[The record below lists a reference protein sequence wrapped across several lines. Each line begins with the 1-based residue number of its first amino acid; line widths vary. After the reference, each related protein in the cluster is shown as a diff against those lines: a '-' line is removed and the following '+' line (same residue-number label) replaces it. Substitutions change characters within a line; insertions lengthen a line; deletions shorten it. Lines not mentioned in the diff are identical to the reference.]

1 MRHTEISLRQY
12 YAARAR
18 EYERIYEKP
27 ERQTDL
33 TRLKELLPPMVANC
47 RVLEVACGTGYWT
60 QFLVQ
65 EARSIVAVDANAET
79 LEVANEKAWPSG
91 RVSFRTA
98 DAYLLPD
105 ELGMFDA
112 AFAGFWWSHVPVRDR
127 SRFLNSLDRRLVPG
141 AKAALL
147 DNRFVEGSSTPI
159 SHRDDEGNT
168 YQSRR
173 LDDGSEH
180 VVLKNFPSERE
191 LRADVSALACNTQFV
206 SLEYYWLFTY
216 EKAAAA

>member
-1 MRHTEISLRQY
+1 MPHTETSLRQY

-18 EYERIYEKP
+18 EYERIYAKP
-27 ERQTDL
+27 ERQADL
-33 TRLKELLPPMVANC
+33 TRLKELLPPMFANR

-60 QFLVQ
+60 QFLVR
-65 EARSIVAVDANAET
+65 AAKSIVAVDANAET

-91 RVSFRTA
+91 RVSFSVA
-98 DAYLLPD
+98 DAYLLPA

-112 AFAGFWWSHVPVRDR
+112 AFAGFWWSHVPVRER
-127 SRFLNSLDRRLVPG
+127 SRFLNGLDRRLLPG
-141 AKAALL
+141 AKIVLL

-159 SHRDDEGNT
+159 SRRDDEGNT

-180 VVLKNFPSERE
+180 AVLKNFPSELE
-191 LRADVSALACNTQFV
+191 LRADVSALGRNAQYV
-206 SLEYYWLFTY
+206 SLEYYWLFVY